1 MVNGLS
7 CDLEVWSKALF
18 KELVRLRRYML
29 EKRESVWIWKESKE
43 IVRRV
48 KGKYCGLILM
58 RLSDIRGY
66 VEI

>member
-1 MVNGLS
+1 
-7 CDLEVWSKALF
+7 
-18 KELVRLRRYML
+18 ML

-48 KGKYCGLILM
+48 KWEYCGLILM

>member
-18 KELVRLRRYML
+18 KVELVRLRRYML
-29 EKRESVWIWKESKE
+29 EKRESGWIWKESKE

-48 KGKYCGLILM
+48 K
-58 RLSDIRGY
+58 
-66 VEI
+66 